1 MLTGN
6 IQGIRFKMKH
16 FMDTSIAWITC
27 IIYEAQFVCFVI
39 CQVPFCDMSGSVLWY
54 VRFRFMMCQVL
65 FCDVPGSVLWCV
77 RFRFVMR
84 QVPFCDVSGSV
95 LWCVRFRFVICQVP
109 FCDMLGS
116 VLWYVRFLACK
127 FCVNQAFYFLDHPSH
142 SPDLGTSE

>member
-39 CQVPFCDMSGSVLWY
+39 CQVPFCDMSGSVLWC
-54 VRFRFMMCQVL
+54 VRFCFVMCQVP
-65 FCDVPGSVLWCV
+65 FCDASGSVLWCV
-77 RFRFVMR
+77 RFRFVMC

-95 LWCVRFRFVICQVP
+95 LWYVRFRFVICWVL
-109 FCDMLGS
+109 FCDMSGS
-116 VLWYVRFLACK
+116 LRVNFVLIKHF
-127 FCVNQAFYFLDHPSH
+127 
-142 SPDLGTSE
+142 TSWTIRPTALTLEHQNRIYLHY